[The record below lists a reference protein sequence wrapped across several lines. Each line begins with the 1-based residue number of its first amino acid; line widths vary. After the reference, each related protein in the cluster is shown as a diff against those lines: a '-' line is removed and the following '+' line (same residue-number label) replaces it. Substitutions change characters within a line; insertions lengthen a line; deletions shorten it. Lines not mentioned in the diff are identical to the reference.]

1 VVAAD
6 HAEAT
11 YVAVDP
17 GADLGDSFIFLDPT
31 NNNFVVLAMTTA
43 GFIVPGEQ
51 LNLGLFPHDV
61 VYRFEIENTGDAAA
75 DRIIDIQF
83 SEQTSRT
90 SPQTASIYLN
100 GIQAR
105 NPSFTAPTTLPIL
118 AANPN
123 PFVVTTSGN
132 TSFYAGMTDDPFY
145 FDIPAFGRFV
155 ASVLGGNPDPTRL
168 QRMRDT
174 FAGYNT
180 HTIALR
186 MPVSALT
193 GSAGSVVGM
202 NAVTLRNRNRHLQN
216 SGDRLSVGN
225 LVQVDRAGNPAVNTA
240 LIPFPRKNEF
250 NIATTSDDAAGRFAG
265 DIVATLT
272 ALGTNSSNIGI
283 LANVA
288 VVNGDMLRLDTSI
301 PNASLGFGQ
310 RITDMGY
317 TGYPNGRRL
326 GDDTI
331 DTLLYFITNQALTM
345 GDNVNSNEVP
355 LTNAF
360 PFFGRPHQPLEN
372 PAIDPTRN

>member
-1 VVAAD
+1 
-6 HAEAT
+6 
-11 YVAVDP
+11 
-17 GADLGDSFIFLDPT
+17 
-31 NNNFVVLAMTTA
+31 
-43 GFIVPGEQ
+43 
-51 LNLGLFPHDV
+51 
-61 VYRFEIENTGDAAA
+61 
-75 DRIIDIQF
+75 
-83 SEQTSRT
+83 
-90 SPQTASIYLN
+90 
-100 GIQAR
+100 
-105 NPSFTAPTTLPIL
+105 
-118 AANPN
+118 
-123 PFVVTTSGN
+123 
-132 TSFYAGMTDDPFY
+132 MTDDPFY

-193 GSAGSVVGM
+193 GSAGTVIGM

-265 DIVATLT
+265 DIVATLS

-355 LTNAF
+355 LTNVF
-360 PFFGRPHQPLEN
+360 PFFGRTHQPLEN